1 MQAPVQVPPVPRFFM
16 KPLVGRDWAPGAEQ
30 NATAGGPQRS
40 DKKSRRKTVSN
51 PCLVQLTTFAATRL
65 RRPIWAMVS

>member
-16 KPLVGRDWAPGAEQ
+16 KPVVGRDWAPGAEQ
-30 NATAGGPQRS
+30 SAGAGGAQRP
-40 DKKSRRKTVSN
+40 DRKSRRKAVHN

-65 RRPIWAMVS
+65 RRPLWAMVS